1 MHLGPI
7 LEDILAGRELSSET
21 AVAVMGSMMD
31 GEASDV
37 EIAAILVALRAKGV
51 TGPELAAFVRV
62 MRSRAVLVPIELPGL
77 VDTCGTGGGIP
88 SFNISTAAA
97 FVAAAAGVPIAKH
110 GNRAMSS
117 RCGSADVL
125 EALGSRLTDDPNR
138 LCKLVQDVGLAF
150 LFAPSHHPAMRHVGP
165 VRKALGVRTV
175 MNQLGPLSNPAGARR
190 QVIGVYD
197 PGIASAMA
205 HAAVELGCERVW
217 VAHGADGLDEI
228 SPCAPTHVWEGDRT
242 SLVEPSDFG
251 MDPLPREALAPGETV
266 DENAA
271 ILREAITEPRSP
283 RSLAIVP
290 SAATAIYLG
299 GLASTLLESANI
311 ARTAIADGAAIDRLE
326 RFVEA
331 TNTP

>member
-21 AVAVMGSMMD
+21 AGAVMGSMMD

-62 MRSRAVLVPIELPGL
+62 MRSRAVLVPIDLPGL

-125 EALGSRLTDDPNR
+125 EALGAKLTDDPTT
-138 LCKLVQDVGLAF
+138 LCALVKDVGLAF

-197 PGIASAMA
+197 PGIAPAMA

-217 VAHGADGLDEI
+217 VVHGADGLDEV
-228 SPCAPTHVWEGDRT
+228 SPCAPTHVWEGNRT
-242 SLVEPSDFG
+242 LLVEPSDFG
-251 MDPLPREALAPGETV
+251 MEPLSPDALAPGQTV
-266 DENAA
+266 DDNAA
-271 ILREAITEPRSP
+271 LLREAVSNVNSP

-290 SAATAIYLG
+290 SAATAIHLG
-299 GLASTLLESANI
+299 GVASTLSEAANI
-311 ARTAIADGAAIDRLE
+311 ARDAIASGIALDRLQ

-331 TNTP
+331 TNT